1 MHQYKN
7 LQPQQAE
14 VAKDMHKL
22 GRLLETL
29 LAVSP
34 TGQIKYAAL
43 KQALGCLSQK
53 FGSDLL
59 AAHFEG
65 EKSLLAGRA
74 ADSITVLLKN
84 WRRAT
89 ASAQSWEK
97 FESRLDEAQAMVI
110 GGLGKQM
117 TLPSKEEKPRK
128 KRALKKEESEVT
140 MGPDGYH
147 LTLKLGQKLPAL
159 EMVVQS
165 HVCKRS
171 PPPVLKADW
180 KKAAGKEVKKN
191 SC

>member
-1 MHQYKN
+1 MHELALEIKAWPPSVGRGWSEVLGLWHRLEEVLPVLDGSTWWFLALELEELLEDKLDGYVRMLGKEQSFNLHQYKN

-22 GRLLETL
+22 ARLLEAL

-74 ADSITVLLKN
+74 ADSIQCF
-84 WRRAT
+84 
-89 ASAQSWEK
+89 SS
-97 FESRLDEAQAMVI
+97 I
-110 GGLGKQM
+110 GGELLLLHNLGRNSKTSWMRPKQ
-117 TLPSKEEKPRK
+117 R
-128 KRALKKEESEVT
+128 
-140 MGPDGYH
+140 
-147 LTLKLGQKLPAL
+147 
-159 EMVVQS
+159 
-165 HVCKRS
+165 
-171 PPPVLKADW
+171 
-180 KKAAGKEVKKN
+180 
-191 SC
+191 